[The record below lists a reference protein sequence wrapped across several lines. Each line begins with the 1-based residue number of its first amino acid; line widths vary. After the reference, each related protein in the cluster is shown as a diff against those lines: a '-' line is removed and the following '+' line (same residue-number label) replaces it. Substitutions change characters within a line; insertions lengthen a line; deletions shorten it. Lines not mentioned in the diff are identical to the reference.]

1 MLYANFLDKSMIFS
15 IQAHN
20 MIAKPEQMLAL
31 PNAVKLHDIGGFP
44 CDINHRTWAPTASG
58 MAIQSNFP

>member
-15 IQAHN
+15 IQAHH

-31 PNAVKLHDIGGFP
+31 PNCG
-44 CDINHRTWAPTASG
+44 
-58 MAIQSNFP
+58 

>member
-1 MLYANFLDKSMIFS
+1 MIFS

-58 MAIQSNFP
+58 MAIESNLP